1 MKNVV
6 LKIKTINK
14 IENSSNRYDI
24 EVKNNKNFFADNI
37 LVHNTK
43 LSLVRNSEPYNTDYR
58 KNWIVSYKNNI
69 IYSTEFDG
77 IENGEGSIGTSQYKI
92 VHDHLKKVHPN
103 TKGISENTEFFIEY
117 LMAKPTLTRDYTTK
131 NGMVLLAYSPT
142 SIQVQHGMIK
152 TQPEGF
158 HTEDR
163 EQYAQMLGMKVPK
176 VVYTGVLK
184 DISPSKG
191 TPTEVLADIKRRL
204 LNVESE
210 FGGKTEGVVIEMPD
224 GTLYKFLQDDQHDKE
239 TRMANKMKYKSDS
252 FDDENAYWQSI
263 RKIAIPLANKLPKD
277 NLKSSLQLL
286 SKVIYSKDNQIKHSK
301 KKGIQIKDDLFLTTK
316 MILIKGLEGNNGA
329 IFIGRFSP
337 PTKAHMQIVENA
349 YKRYDTVTLNIVKSG
364 KNDPSNPFPIDLQM
378 QMWQTVFPNLE
389 IQISQTGNIITIIN
403 KADNN
408 INAVLA
414 GTDRKD
420 GYEKQLARM
429 PDVTVDE
436 IQRTDEDI
444 SASKVRQALKDD
456 DVQTFKQM
464 MHPKTYQFY
473 DELKQYV

>member
-224 GTLYKFLQDDQHDKE
+224 GTTVNEYSGDNPTPLELKAVEGKEGLYERPFLLCAEGDDGKVQQ
-239 TRMANKMKYKSDS
+239 AVG
-252 FDDENAYWQSI
+252 
-263 RKIAIPLANKLPKD
+263 RK
-277 NLKSSLQLL
+277 LK
-286 SKVIYSKDNQIKHSK
+286 V
-301 KKGIQIKDDLFLTTK
+301 
-316 MILIKGLEGNNGA
+316 
-329 IFIGRFSP
+329 
-337 PTKAHMQIVENA
+337 KA
-349 YKRYDTVTLNIVKSG
+349 K
-364 KNDPSNPFPIDLQM
+364 
-378 QMWQTVFPNLE
+378 
-389 IQISQTGNIITIIN
+389 
-403 KADNN
+403 
-408 INAVLA
+408 
-414 GTDRKD
+414 
-420 GYEKQLARM
+420 
-429 PDVTVDE
+429 
-436 IQRTDEDI
+436 
-444 SASKVRQALKDD
+444 SASN
-456 DVQTFKQM
+456 
-464 MHPKTYQFY
+464 
-473 DELKQYV
+473 